1 MTSASDNAPDLKA
14 LETLA
19 DGTAR
24 NALALRLAEAG
35 RPGLPEVLIR
45 MIARADLR
53 ANRGTLVHSLSYY
66 DCSEHLNFLLGLVI
80 YGGLEVA
87 SEAFGIIDLID
98 AVEGEEA
105 EQALAST
112 IEALART
119 DLLDWRRTMLDEI
132 LEMFE

>member
-35 RPGLPEVLIR
+35 TPGLPEVLIR

-80 YGGLEVA
+80 DGGLEVA

>member
-80 YGGLEVA
+80 DGGLEVA